1 MENFSFLLRKDIL
14 DLLNKRISDFKEGYR
29 QNVAI
34 LGNELIGKT
43 TLLKTF
49 LNDISDEKLVPIYV
63 DIIPFEFSLFIKRFM
78 NSLLYNFLKKSQLVS
93 SRESLDILVKRS
105 KEFLPQTT
113 TQIEHFLSKLE
124 KEKPEILFKE
134 LFAIIESF
142 SGESRKQCI
151 IIFDEFQNLKK
162 LGIKNICQELGKK
175 IMFEKNTLFIFSS
188 SLKNEAKEILANDL
202 SLLFGNFETIE
213 LQMLNPAN
221 CDYLI
226 TNELKGIAVSKEF
239 IDFLINFTGGHP
251 FYLKILCDE
260 ASSECRASQKETLDK
275 DTLSQTLEK
284 LLFNDWGIFN
294 LKFTTFLSLVTWNR
308 NKNDFVYL
316 LDAISI
322 GKNRLKDLMS
332 YFRKP
337 RTELIAKLNRLIE
350 LDVLSK
356 NGSFYCINDRLMS
369 FWLKFV
375 HFEKLN
381 SLSPDYTEQALH
393 FRSKI
398 HAEIDEFIH
407 TSKKNI
413 ADRMLDLFNLFEED
427 DIQIDRKKIHLSPF
441 KELKIISFDDTN
453 LKIGIFGK
461 AQDSLWLAAI
471 KEDGINEHDV
481 NEFLKSLKRFKHKTI
496 NKIIIG
502 LGDIERNARLLAKE
516 SHIIT
521 WDIASINN
529 LFDLYGKPRIIK

>member
-294 LKFTTFLSLVTWNR
+294 LKFTTFLSLVTLNR

>member
-49 LNDISDEKLVPIYV
+49 LNDISDQKLVPIYV
-63 DIIPFEFSLFIKRFM
+63 DIIPFEFSLFIKRSM

-294 LKFTTFLSLVTWNR
+294 LKFTTFLSLVTLNR